1 MSAGGGGTAVRV
13 VGLRKAFP
21 AKGGR
26 VEALRGVDLSIDA
39 GQIHGFLGPNGAG
52 KTTTLRILTTLLPAD
67 SGEALVAGIDVRH
80 HPAEVRRRI
89 GYVGQL
95 GGADREATGREN
107 LLLQGRLYGMS
118 RTDTERRAG
127 ELIELLE
134 LSAFS
139 QRLVRSY
146 SGGQRRRLE
155 VALGIMHRP
164 EVLFLDEPTLGLD
177 PQNRANLWEQ
187 LRGLRDAGTTILL
200 TTHYLDEA
208 DQLSDRLAIIDHG
221 RVVAEGTPLE
231 LKQRYPAEVIVT
243 PRPGTAELGLL
254 ATDLERDPLVG
265 RVRIEG
271 GTLRI
276 QVPEPTGGLAAVIDR
291 LRAGGVGVLRVS
303 LQEPS
308 LDDVFLH
315 ETGRSLRDAAD
326 PVAAEA
332 A

>member
-1 MSAGGGGTAVRV
+1 MSAQNHGGAVRV
-13 VGLRKAFP
+13 TGLRKSFP
-21 AKGGR
+21 IKRGR

-39 GQIHGFLGPNGAG
+39 EQIHGFLGPNGAG
-52 KTTTLRILTTLLPAD
+52 KTTTLRILTTLLRAD
-67 SGEALVAGIDVRH
+67 SGEALVAGIDVRR
-80 HPAEVRRRI
+80 HPAEVRHRI

-118 RTDTERRAG
+118 RADAERRAG

-134 LSAFS
+134 LGAFQ

-177 PQNRANLWEQ
+177 PQNRANLWVQ
-187 LRGLRDAGTTILL
+187 LRALRDAGTTILL

-243 PRPGTAELGLL
+243 PQPGPVALESL
-254 ATDLERDPLVG
+254 AADLQRDPRVG
-265 RVRIEG
+265 AVQVDG
-271 GTLRI
+271 GAMRI
-276 QVPEPTGGLAAVIDR
+276 QVPDPTAGLAAVIDR

-315 ETGRSLRDAAD
+315 ETGRSLRDAGD